1 MFSVAIQE
9 NTMPRYSR
17 KSCALQE
24 NAPIVHLWLLRLL
37 VPLGAHRRLI
47 EPNGYFCSDVA
58 QFLELE
64 GVDEFGEDCAD
75 FDPKHAR
82 AKLFAKYRQYE
93 LRSRSIQAPACLKH
107 NVSRLAALIG
117 LAATDCRILE
127 LAVLLHS
134 VGIFEDTVS
143 WLGELT
149 SAATIRI
156 ISALLHLA
164 ESDVKQSLGPNSLL
178 EKSGLVSVRRNDK
191 SHLDR
196 KLELLTHNFAD
207 IITSFETDPISL
219 LSGAIASS
227 AEPELRLNDYR
238 HISSSLD
245 ILRPYLKHVVQT
257 RAKGTNILLHGA
269 PGTGKSQLARVLA
282 ADIGCESFE
291 IVSEDEDG
299 DPISGQ
305 SRLQAFRAAQSM
317 LAGRQCLI
325 VFDEIEDIFGNG
337 SKIRGDDS
345 PELHKHWLNH
355 TLESNPVPAFW
366 ISNSTAHLDPALV
379 RRFDMVLELP
389 IPPASQRQRILK
401 GLCRNLIGAPDIAR
415 IAQSPY
421 LAPAVVARAAHVI
434 HSIASHLDP
443 EKTNASFEL
452 LVNNTLRVQG
462 HAPISDTAPNQLP
475 DVYDPDFINADVDL
489 AEIAQ
494 GLMQSR
500 AGRLCLYGAPGT
512 GKTAYGQWLA
522 RQMDMSLHVKRASDL
537 ISKWVGQT
545 EKNIADAF
553 RQAEE
558 DSALLL
564 IDEVDSFLQD
574 RRGATRSWE
583 VTEVNEMLTQMEAFP
598 GVFIA
603 STNLMNNLDQAAL
616 RRFDLKARFDF
627 LKSEQSQKLLQRYC
641 RKLKLV
647 PVPDDL
653 ARVARLQNLAPGD
666 FAAVER
672 QSRFRP
678 LISAAAFVKALE
690 SECALKGNARRQIGF
705 L

>member
-1 MFSVAIQE
+1 MFSIAIQD

-17 KSCALQE
+17 KSCALQD
-24 NAPIVHLWLLRLL
+24 NSLIVHLWLLRLL

-47 EPNGYFCSDVA
+47 ESSGYFCSDVA
-58 QFLELE
+58 QFLGLE
-64 GVDEFGEDCAD
+64 GVDEFGEGCTD
-75 FDPKHAR
+75 FDPQQAR
-82 AKLFAKYRQYE
+82 AKLFAMYRQYE
-93 LRSRSIQAPACLKH
+93 RRPTQAPAVLKH

-117 LAATDCRILE
+117 LAGTDCRILE
-127 LAVLLHS
+127 LAVMLHS
-134 VGIFEDTVS
+134 SGVLEDTVS

-149 SAATIRI
+149 SAATIRVV
-156 ISALLHLA
+156 SVLLRLP
-164 ESDVKQSLGPNSLL
+164 EPDIRRSLGPNGLL

-191 SHLDR
+191 SFLSH

-207 IITSFETDPISL
+207 IITSFDTDPISL
-219 LSGAIASS
+219 LRGAIAPGV
-227 AEPELRLNDYR
+227 EPELCLDDYR
-238 HISSSLD
+238 HIASSLD
-245 ILRPYLKHVVQT
+245 ILRPYLRHVAQT
-257 RAKGTNILLHGA
+257 RAKGANILLYGA

-282 ADIGCESFE
+282 ADIGCQSFE

-299 DPISGQ
+299 GPISGK

-317 LAGRQCLI
+317 LAGRQCLV

-337 SKIRGDDS
+337 CRVGNDS
-345 PELHKHWLNH
+345 SERHKHWLNR

-366 ISNSTAHLDPALV
+366 VSNSTAHLDPAFV
-379 RRFDMVLELP
+379 RRFDIVLELP
-389 IPPASQRQRILK
+389 IPPASQRQRILE
-401 GLCRNLIGAPDIAR
+401 GLCKHLISTPDIER
-415 IAQSPY
+415 IAQSPN
-421 LAPAVVARAAHVI
+421 LAPAVVARTAHVI
-434 HSIASHLDP
+434 HSIASHLGP

-462 HAPISDTAPNQLP
+462 HAPVAKTGLNQLP
-475 DVYDPDFINADVDL
+475 DVYDPDVINSDVDL
-489 AEIAQ
+489 ADTAQ

-522 RQMDMSLHVKRASDL
+522 RQMDMPLHVKRASDL
-537 ISKWVGQT
+537 ISKWVGET
-545 EKNIADAF
+545 EKNIANAF
-553 RQAEE
+553 RQAKE
-558 DSALLL
+558 DCALLL

-603 STNLMNNLDQAAL
+603 STNLMDNLDQAAL

-627 LKSEQSQKLLQRYC
+627 LKPEQSQKLLQRYC
-641 RKLKLV
+641 RKLELA
-647 PVPDDL
+647 PAPDDL
-653 ARVARLQNLAPGD
+653 AGVARLHNLAPGD

-678 LISAAAFVKALE
+678 LISAAAFAKALAT
-690 SECALKGNARRQIGF
+690 ECALKENARRQIGF